1 MTNMAA
7 KYQCKDHYLLKN
19 RYCDGTPPKGYA
31 DPEQVVWLRPEEI
44 TPDKNP
50 VFIDD
55 GASSNDVKQGQL
67 GDCWFI
73 GALSVIATRDDLLR
87 GSVGNIAK
95 KITDEDFE
103 VDEEVA
109 QHLSSGV
116 YPPLF
121 HIYATKGI
129 YVFRFFKEFKWRYV
143 IIDDRI
149 PCYSSTN

>member
-1 MTNMAA
+1 
-7 KYQCKDHYLLKN
+7 
-19 RYCDGTPPKGYA
+19 
-31 DPEQVVWLRPEEI
+31 VWLRPEEI
-44 TPDKNP
+44 VPDKNP

-55 GASSNDVKQGQL
+55 GASSNDVKQGQI

-73 GALSVIATRDDLLR
+73 GALSVIATRNDLLR

-103 VDEEVA
+103 VDEEIA

-129 YVFRFFKEFKWRYV
+129 YVFRFFK
-143 IIDDRI
+143 
-149 PCYSSTN
+149 